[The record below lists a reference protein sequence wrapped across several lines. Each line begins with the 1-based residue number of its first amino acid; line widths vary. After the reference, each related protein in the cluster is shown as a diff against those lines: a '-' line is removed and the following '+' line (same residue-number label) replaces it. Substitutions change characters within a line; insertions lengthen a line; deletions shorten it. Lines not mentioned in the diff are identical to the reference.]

1 MSSNPTVD
9 KSVAKRK
16 LEQIVEQIQGER
28 LYLTCGKH
36 QYVAAVKRGA
46 VLPPEPRGCADCW
59 RAYLFTVHACT
70 PPGQRQEHLDELE
83 SVIRHAVE
91 FSEKGQFG
99 KDFELY
105 EPGDPRFQITI
116 DKDAE

>member
-1 MSSNPTVD
+1 VATV
-9 KSVAKRK
+9 RK
-16 LEQIVEQIQGER
+16 G
-28 LYLTCGKH
+28 
-36 QYVAAVKRGA
+36 AVK
-46 VLPPEPRGCADCW
+46 PPEPRGCPDCW
-59 RAYLFTVHACT
+59 KAYFFTIHAQT
-70 PPGQRQEHLDELE
+70 APHLRQEHLDELE